1 MNGKKAKQ
9 LRKSGDVTK
18 KVKKMYK
25 SLNHH
30 ERGVLNQAAKIAEEP
45 TITGLGGPRV
55 IQAEK

>member
-45 TITGLGGPRV
+45 TITGLSGPQV
-55 IQAEK
+55 IVEE